1 MIKQFFSG
9 LRHIF
14 FISSVF
20 LIIGASCN
28 KKQEVNK
35 EYEIKS
41 ITETINSVIGWA
53 INKDFDRF
61 FNSIANDSDF
71 ISVTPYKRVKF
82 GFEEV
87 KRDTAFW
94 ANPKFKAIS
103 HELKDLKIQL
113 SNSGNTAWFYCIL
126 NDINEW
132 DGQPANWENVAW
144 TGVLEK
150 RNGKWV
156 VVMQHYSF
164 AATK

>member
-103 HELKDLKIQL
+103 HELKDLIR
-113 SNSGNTAWFYCIL
+113 AIL
-126 NDINEW
+126 PGFTVFLTTLTN
-132 DGQPANWENVAW
+132 GMANQQI
-144 TGVLEK
+144 
-150 RNGKWV
+150 GKMLLGLV
-156 VVMQHYSF
+156 Y
-164 AATK
+164 